1 MFPQYIASNCV
12 LMFLDSLKKSI
23 SEFDSKAPDTK
34 EASKTP
40 ENNDDSKSS
49 DNKKDSMVQM
59 QEEVKELE
67 SLIQTLKAKVP
78 KSVQLRKS
86 R

>member
-1 MFPQYIASNCV
+1 MFPQHIASNRV
-12 LMFLDSLKKSI
+12 LMFLDSLNKSI
-23 SEFDSKAPDTK
+23 SEFDTKTPDTK

-49 DNKKDSMVQM
+49 DKKDSMVQM